1 MNPLVSV
8 LIPAFNAAEF
18 IVETIESVLN
28 QTYRPIEVIVVDDG
42 SQDNTVEL
50 VKATFSDDVRL
61 LCQKNSG
68 PSVARNRGIR
78 ESSGKYIAFLDADD
92 IWLPEKIASQVAVME
107 EKPDIGMLCGDM
119 VDFNEKGR
127 DAISHFKKNGL
138 DKEYFGGTLYITDAF
153 KKVYNKNFIS
163 TPTVML
169 RCSILDKT
177 ELFPLEFRFSEDYL
191 FWLDLV
197 RIVNI
202 AYQDEV
208 YTLRRKH
215 TTNLTN
221 DTAVNVKIRPMVL
234 DQIDRRH
241 GEYLKELGID
251 IRERYSKAWFLIGY
265 FRLYQLGQLDVT
277 ADFAKSFS
285 YRPNWRNFLYTC
297 ASATKL
303 TWVALKLKQHSRN

>member
-8 LIPAFNAAEF
+8 VIPAFNAAEF
-18 IVETIESVLN
+18 IVETIESVLQ
-28 QTYRPIEVIVVDDG
+28 QTYRSIEVIVVEDG
-42 SQDNTVEL
+42 SQDNTFQLIE
-50 VKATFSDDVRL
+50 TSFSDDVRL
-61 LCQKNSG
+61 LRQKNSG
-68 PSVARNRGIR
+68 PSAARNRGIR

-92 IWLPEKIASQVAVME
+92 IWLPEKIASQVDVME
-107 EKPDIGMLCGDM
+107 EKLDIGMLCGDM
-119 VDFNEKGR
+119 VNFNEKGR
-127 DAISHFKKNGL
+127 EDQSHFRKNGL
-138 DKEYFGGTLYITDAF
+138 DEEYFGDRLYIRNGF
-153 KKVYNKNFIS
+153 QKIYNKNFIS

-169 RCSILDKT
+169 RRSIIDKT

-191 FWLDLV
+191 FWLDIA
-197 RIVNI
+197 RIQNV
-202 AYQDEV
+202 AYQPNI

-215 TTNLTN
+215 AANLTN
-221 DTAVNVKIRPMVL
+221 DTAVNVQIRPIVL

-303 TWVALKLKQHSRN
+303 TWVALKLKQYRGN